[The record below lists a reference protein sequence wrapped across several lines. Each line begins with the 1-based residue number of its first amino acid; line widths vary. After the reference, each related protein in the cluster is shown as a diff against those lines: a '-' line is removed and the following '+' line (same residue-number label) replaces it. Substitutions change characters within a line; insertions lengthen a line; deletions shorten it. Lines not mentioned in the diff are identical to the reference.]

1 MDEDYVVYG
10 EGDERVSSL
19 RVGCWTLVLL
29 TGAYLAMF
37 KLLVQSAL
45 IPHVD
50 L

>member
-1 MDEDYVVYG
+1 MDEDTIVFS
-10 EGDERVSSL
+10 EGDERVSNI
-19 RVGCWTLVLL
+19 RVGCWTLVIL

-37 KLLVQSAL
+37 KILVQSVL